1 MGNLNSV
8 YTSYKGAY
16 DELDSKYNKLQ
27 AENNANKIKI
37 DVLNDAI
44 KNIENDLVKNKL
56 NLDEEIDINKIN
68 KKKID
73 SLVESNESEII
84 NNENIIELIKAEYSN
99 KETELSLLMEKN
111 NKNVDEIVV
120 FEKIVD
126 ELKNKITDLEN
137 GNRNNIKYLQ
147 IAKNKVKNCEHI
159 NNEQKLKIEELLDTN
174 NKSEDEKYLIKQ
186 NIIDIISYYYDNKD
200 IVVQDILLQNN
211 TLIPDSIE
219 KNIISNIYD
228 CLLDKIKE
236 NLEN

>member
-1 MGNLNSV
+1 
-8 YTSYKGAY
+8 
-16 DELDSKYNKLQ
+16 
-27 AENNANKIKI
+27 
-37 DVLNDAI
+37 
-44 KNIENDLVKNKL
+44 
-56 NLDEEIDINKIN
+56 
-68 KKKID
+68 
-73 SLVESNESEII
+73 
-84 NNENIIELIKAEYSN
+84 
-99 KETELSLLMEKN
+99 MEKN

-147 IAKNKVKNCEHI
+147 IEKNKVKNCEHI

>member
-56 NLDEEIDINKIN
+56 NLDEEIDINNIN